1 MKLLH
6 EIVIPKIASKWDMV
20 ADSLEYE
27 IEFKDLINVQCKEN
41 PLRCCVY
48 LLEEWL
54 TTDKGVSPKTWSTLI
69 GALRQIRVLTAATEN
84 IVLELKQQGIDVDI
98 CN

>member
-20 ADSLEYE
+20 ADYLEYE
-27 IEFKDLINVQCKEN
+27 IEFKELINVQCKEN

-48 LLEEWL
+48 LLEDWL
-54 TTDKGVSPKTWSTLI
+54 TNDRGVSPKTWSSLI
-69 GALRQIRVLTAATEN
+69 GALQQIRGLTAMTEN
-84 IVLELKQQGIDVDI
+84 IVLELKQQGIDI
-98 CN
+98 